1 MMAAPEAKALRQKR
15 RSQRRKRLRRWLV
28 GLGLGLAL
36 LTGALFWFWEGR
48 GERLFYPLKFEET
61 IVTVSREAGVEPSL
75 VAGLILAES
84 GFKSEARSCVG
95 AIGLMQLM
103 PPTAQWVA
111 ELHSLPFDAEEPQ
124 SLYDPELNIYL
135 GSYYLAWLLER
146 FQQQKVEALAA
157 YNAGQHQVDE
167 WLERGS
173 VLRIEEIPVAE
184 TRFFVQR
191 VLDNQEEYWKL
202 YPQLRPNGGEYS
214 LWSGEYGQKE

>member
-1 MMAAPEAKALRQKR
+1 MSALRAFGWFR
-15 RSQRRKRLRRWLV
+15 VIPLCLVLLFGLISFGYTSAPSLLLRP
-28 GLGLGLAL
+28 
-36 LTGALFWFWEGR
+36 
-48 GERLFYPLKFEET
+48 FYPLEYQDYISKASARYS
-61 IVTVSREAGVEPSL
+61 VDPYL
-75 VAGLILAES
+75 VAAVIECESNWNSDAES
-84 GFKSEARSCVG
+84 YRG
-95 AIGLMQLM
+95 AQGLMQLM